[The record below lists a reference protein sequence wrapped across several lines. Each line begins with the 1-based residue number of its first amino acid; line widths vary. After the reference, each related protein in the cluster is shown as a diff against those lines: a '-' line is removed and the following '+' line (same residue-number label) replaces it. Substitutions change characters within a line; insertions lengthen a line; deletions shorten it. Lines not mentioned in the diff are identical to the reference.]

1 MNDKLGKTTEE
12 FFKAIVSI
20 KDMDECID
28 FFTDMCTSKEILA
41 IAQRYT
47 VAKMLKERRV
57 YSEIVNETGASTA
70 TVSRV
75 KRVLMDG
82 TGAISD
88 LIERNK
94 E

>member
-28 FFTDMCTSKEILA
+28 FFTDMCTPKEILA